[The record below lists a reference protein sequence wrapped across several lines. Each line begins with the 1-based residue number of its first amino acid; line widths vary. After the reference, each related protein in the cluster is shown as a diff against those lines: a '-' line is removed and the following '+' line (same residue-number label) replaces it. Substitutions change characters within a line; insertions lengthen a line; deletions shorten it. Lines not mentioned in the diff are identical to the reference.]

1 MSHISKV
8 FLRWVFEPYTWDPF
22 QKPFSTYNGSLIPSR
37 IPLSALID
45 GEAPHPP
52 LSAFCTEAFAGPIAG
67 GPFPLEHP
75 NPRAVSVEF
84 FNQVCPEDKRT
95 RISIKEMNEGLGGRS
110 PLKILQKYSTKLLG
124 MSDGCVELYGFME
137 HPFDWM

>member
-1 MSHISKV
+1 M
-8 FLRWVFEPYTWDPF
+8 
-22 QKPFSTYNGSLIPSR
+22 
-37 IPLSALID
+37 
-45 GEAPHPP
+45 
-52 LSAFCTEAFAGPIAG
+52 
-67 GPFPLEHP
+67 EHP

-95 RISIKEMNEGLGGRS
+95 RISIKEINEGLGGRS
-110 PLKILQKYSTKLLG
+110 PLGILQKYSTKLLG